1 MSGADQPT
9 FGLVLGRYRLAVGLT
24 QEELAE
30 RAGLSPQAISALERG
45 IRSQPRAHTVRLLA
59 EGLGL
64 AEPDRAVFE
73 AAARARTVAPNKG
86 TVLPTGDFLGAAP
99 TTELVARGEEQQ
111 RFRSVLDS
119 VMEGGGQV
127 LLLSGEAGVGK
138 TRLLQELMREAG
150 ARSFAVVTGRCY
162 AIEQGTP
169 YYPFLES
176 LGQLVSVL
184 PPQVHAEGQRDWK
197 RIQEIAAEHA
207 AAGGA
212 EMGSAVDQH
221 QLADAVS
228 HLLLLAAGAAPLALL
243 LDDLQWADDGSLKL
257 LQHLAHTTRHAPVLL
272 AGSFRDLQIAEDHPS
287 LAGVLQTL
295 SRERLA
301 ERLLVRRL
309 SLEETTTMVAAD
321 MGGPAVSEEFASF
334 VYRRTKGIPRLIDGL
349 VRSLGGRLELQ
360 GEIGAGSMGRVFRAF
375 DRTTE
380 RTVAAKVVLA
390 RQEVNLD
397 ALLSFQ
403 HEGAVLS
410 RLEHPHIVKIYDTFA
425 EEHASCIIM
434 ELLDGQPVSRLLDA
448 GPMSLHRARG
458 IGIQIAQALAY
469 AHQQGIV
476 HRDIKPDN
484 VMVLD
489 NDRVKVTDFGIA
501 RILQPDTSLHTMATT
516 GMRMGTP
523 LYMAP
528 EQIEGKKV
536 DGRTDIYAL
545 GAMLFH
551 LITGKPPFEGS
562 DALAIAVKQ
571 LQEAPP
577 LPSSINPAVPADWDA
592 LISRALS
599 KDPGKRFQSAG
610 EIEAAITRLSDRQG
624 ALPRVAPRVPWAAAA
639 MVLVLVLVA
648 TAAIRW
654 VGVGTAHSSSV
665 SSQLNGYLS
674 GLASAGQLSGTVL
687 VATKHGPIFD
697 QGYGY
702 ADRAAHL
709 GNGPDTKYADVAITT
724 NVSIADIER
733 LIQFGLVRWDDTVCT
748 YLATCP
754 ADWKAVTLRTLLD
767 GTARLPDYAWGQ
779 PGNTTQQ
786 TLQSCQ
792 ARPRD
797 PLSLAGTVEYQVCTN
812 LVLGLITEKL
822 EALPWSSNQILQTAA
837 MQNTAQLSDA
847 IGSPERAVDYMGT
860 RPDPNSTYNDF
871 FVAESTVADEYAFDN
886 ALFGGRLVAGPY
898 LKALFAPR
906 AAVEPASPGITNTR
920 WGYYWEIGSLFGRRV
935 IFTYAEIN
943 RFLSVNIRFP
953 STGLTVI
960 VLSNDSGSDVLSV
973 AIHAAALASGIRMPP
988 ASNGIPVP
996 RGFLGTYR
1004 RTFTSGDQR
1013 SIGDP
1018 GLVPMVGRGMTLTI
1032 HPDYVHLDVV
1042 GAQIDEYYRAAR
1054 RGRVELLRY
1063 LPANYNNVCQV
1074 QPNITPP
1081 IGQFRWS
1088 LQGKVLVI
1096 SPQSGNHCTGQ
1107 VVFYS
1112 GRWVKTG

>member
-1 MSGADQPT
+1 MSGADQAA
-9 FGLVLGRYRLAVGLT
+9 FGVVLSRYRLAVGLT

-45 IRSQPRAHTVRLLA
+45 IRSQPRAHTVRQLA

-64 AEPDRAVFE
+64 AESDREIFE
-73 AAARARTVAPNKG
+73 TAARAQATSPNKG
-86 TVLPTGDFLGAAP
+86 AVVPVGDFLGAAP
-99 TTELVARGEEQQ
+99 ATELVARGEEQQ
-111 RFRSVLDS
+111 RIRSVLDS
-119 VMEGGGQV
+119 LMEGGHV

-138 TRLLQELMREAG
+138 TRLLQELMREAS
-150 ARSFAVVTGRCY
+150 ARDFVVVTGRCY
-162 AIEQGTP
+162 ATEQRTP
-169 YYPFLES
+169 YYPFLQA
-176 LGQLVSVL
+176 LADLVPVL
-184 PPQVHAEGQRDWK
+184 PMQGRTEGQRDWK
-197 RIQEIAAEHA
+197 RIQQLATERAGR
-207 AAGGA
+207 GGA
-212 EMGSAVDQH
+212 ERTTAIEWQ
-221 QLADAVS
+221 QFFDAVTG
-228 HLLLLAAGAAPLALL
+228 LLLLFTRSTPLALL
-243 LDDLQWADDGSLKL
+243 LDDLQWADNGSLKL
-257 LQHLAHTTRHAPVLL
+257 LQHLARTTRHAPVLL
-272 AGSFRDLQIAEDHPS
+272 AASLRDTHIAEEHPE
-287 LAGVLQTL
+287 LAGMLQTL

-309 SLEETTTMVAAD
+309 SLEETTTLVAVT
-321 MGGPAVSEEFASF
+321 MGGSPVSEEFASF

-375 DRTTE
+375 DRTTG

-390 RQEVNLD
+390 RHEVNLD

-410 RLEHPHIVKIYDTFA
+410 RLEHPHIVEIYDTFA

-448 GPMSLHRARG
+448 GPLSLHRARG

-489 NDRVKVTDFGIA
+489 DDEVKVTDFGIA
-501 RILQPDTSLHTMATT
+501 RILQPDTSLHTIATT

-528 EQIEGKKV
+528 EQIQGKKV

-562 DALAIAVKQ
+562 DALAIAIKQ

-577 LPSSINPAVPADWDA
+577 LPSSIQPSVPADWDA

-599 KDPGKRFQSAG
+599 KDPGRRFQSAG
-610 EIEAAITRLSDRQG
+610 EMESAIASLSDQRG
-624 ALPRVAPRVPWAAAA
+624 TLPRLPPRIPWAIASV
-639 MVLVLVLVA
+639 VLVLALAA
-648 TAAIRW
+648 TVAIRW
-654 VGVGTAHSSSV
+654 AGAGTAHSSSLT
-665 SSQLNGYLS
+665 SQLDAYLA
-674 GLASAGQLSGTVL
+674 GLAAKGQLSGTVL
-687 VATKHGPIFD
+687 VANRHGPVFD

-702 ADRAAHL
+702 ADRVARIRD
-709 GNGPDTKYADVAITT
+709 GPSTKYADVAITT
-724 NVSIADIER
+724 NVSIVDIE
-733 LIQFGLVRWDDTVCT
+733 IFVQQGIVRWDDTICT

-754 ADWKAVTLRTLLD
+754 ATWKSITFRTLLD
-767 GTARLPDYAWGQ
+767 GTSRLPDYAWGR

-786 TLQSCQ
+786 TLRSCQ
-792 ARPRD
+792 ALPFD
-797 PLSLAGTVEYQVCTN
+797 TPYLVGTVEYQVCTN

-822 EALPWSSNQILQTAA
+822 EANPWSSNQILQLAG
-837 MQNTAQLSDA
+837 MQNTAQLTDA
-847 IGSPERAVDYMGT
+847 MSSPQRALDYVGT

-886 ALFGGRLVAGPY
+886 ALFNGRLVSGPY

-906 AAVEPASPGITNTR
+906 VAVEPASPGINSTR

-935 IFTYAEIN
+935 VFTYAEIN
-943 RFLSVNIRFP
+943 RFLSVNMRFP

-960 VLSNDSGSDVLSV
+960 VLSNYSGTDVLGV
-973 AIHAAALASGIRMPP
+973 AIHAAALASGVRMPVAP
-988 ASNGIPVP
+988 IDVPIP
-996 RGFLGTYR
+996 RDMLGTYR
-1004 RTFTSGDQR
+1004 RTFTSAEQR

-1018 GLVPMVGRGMTLTI
+1018 GLLQLVGHGMTLTI
-1032 HPDYVHLDVV
+1032 HPEFVHLDTA
-1042 GAQIDEYYRAAR
+1042 GSQTDEYYRATR
-1054 RGRVELLRY
+1054 NGRVELLRY
-1063 LPANYNNVCQV
+1063 LPANFNNVCQV

-1081 IGQFRWS
+1081 VGYFRWT
-1088 LQGKVLVI
+1088 LKGKTLVI
-1096 SPQSGNHCTGQ
+1096 SPQSGNHCTAQ
-1107 VVFYS
+1107 VVFYG
-1112 GRWVKTG
+1112 GRWVKAG